1 MDENNMSTT
10 ADDTA
15 VVADDAAVVAD
26 EVVVDADAE
35 AAVASETDGE

>member
-1 MDENNMSTT
+1 MSTT

-15 VVADDAAVVAD
+15 VVAEDAAVVAD

-35 AAVASETDGE
+35 AAVVSETDEE